1 MRRAI
6 EKALIFFENGPIALT
21 RMLVGMDGK
30 ARSDGEW
37 LAKPILMIFQE
48 DMSTSLLNEG

>member
-1 MRRAI
+1 M
-6 EKALIFFENGPIALT
+6 EKALIFFENRPIALS
-21 RMLVGMDGK
+21 RMLVGMAGK

-48 DMSTSLLNEG
+48 EMNTTLLNEG